1 MSTKSIIVVGASALV
16 LSASLVFNGVAHL
29 RSGNSV
35 QAAPATQA
43 SSQAQPASA
52 TDTQTA
58 SSGDANAQLQP
69 TSTTAEAAAT
79 AADET
84 KDGTADAST
93 KSADDAS
100 ATTAADDAAAADTA
114 APIVVPA
121 GTTLT
126 ARLSETIGSKVSEKG
141 QAFSATLDQDVVV
154 DGQTAIP
161 AGASITGKV
170 VSANPAG
177 KFAGEAALDIRLTSV
192 NVNNVDLPLTTSM
205 RVFGSPIKE
214 KNKVGKF
221 MAGLAKRAEG
231 DEREV
236 VLAKESAYTFTLKQA
251 LEIQ

>member
-1 MSTKSIIVVGASALV
+1 MSTKTMIVVGASALI

-29 RSGNSV
+29 RSGASV
-35 QAAPATQA
+35 QAAPAM
-43 SSQAQPASA
+43 PASA
-52 TDTQTA
+52 PAQGTSVTDSKTA
-58 SSGDANAQLQP
+58 GSTDANIQVQAA
-69 TSTTAEAAAT
+69 SATADAAT
-79 AADET
+79 AADAT
-84 KDGTADAST
+84 KDNAVADASAT
-93 KSADDAS
+93 SADDAS
-100 ATTAADDAAAADTA
+100 TSTTADDAAAADTA
-114 APIVVPA
+114 EPIVVPA

-141 QAFSATLDQDVVV
+141 QAFSATLGQDVVV

-161 AGASITGKV
+161 AGSSITGKV

-192 NVNNVDLPLTTSM
+192 NVNNVDLPLTTSI